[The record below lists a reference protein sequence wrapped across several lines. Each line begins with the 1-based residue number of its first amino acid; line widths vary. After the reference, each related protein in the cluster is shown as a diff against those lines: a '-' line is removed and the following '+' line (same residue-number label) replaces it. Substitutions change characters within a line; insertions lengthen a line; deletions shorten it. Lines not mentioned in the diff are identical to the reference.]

1 MENIYTISAYVKGP
15 SGPVCLS
22 SIPTPSPRTPPSPGH
37 TSLSTAK
44 HLSTVYISSSTQ
56 AAPPSQPRAS
66 LLQLLLLVVGA
77 PGAHLLVPTDGGEQG
92 RAGSHCPD
100 GE

>member
-15 SGPVCLS
+15 SGLVCLS
-22 SIPTPSPRTPPSPGH
+22 SIPTPSPRTPPSPDAPLSRPPN
-37 TSLSTAK
+37 TSLQSTYPLPPK
-44 HLSTVYISSSTQ
+44 LHL
-56 AAPPSQPRAS
+56 PRQPRAS
-66 LLQLLLLVVGA
+66 LLQLLVLVVGA
-77 PGAHLLVPTDGGEQG
+77 PGAHLLAPTDGGEQG

>member
-22 SIPTPSPRTPPSPGH
+22 SILTPSTRTPPSPGR
-37 TSLSTAK
+37 TSLSIAK

-56 AAPPSQPRAS
+56 AAPPSATTCLPAP
-66 LLQLLLLVVGA
+66 A
-77 PGAHLLVPTDGGEQG
+77 PGIGGWCTWRPPPG
-92 RAGSHCPD
+92 TYRWW
-100 GE
+100 